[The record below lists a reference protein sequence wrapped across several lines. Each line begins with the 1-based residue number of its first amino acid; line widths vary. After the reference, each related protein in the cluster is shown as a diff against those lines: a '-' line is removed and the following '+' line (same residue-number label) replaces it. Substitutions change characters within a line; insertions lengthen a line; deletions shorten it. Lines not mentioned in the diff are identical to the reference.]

1 MSDVPIKIQEFVIIL
16 SDGKSLHRILAQRWI
31 EVTDIKT
38 KIESESESE
47 NSIMGDIMI
56 QPSKLYKISFNGER
70 YQFVEN
76 SELHVSQIQITI
88 I

>member
-38 KIESESESE
+38 KIESESE